1 MHFENANKKRAR
13 LLFPMRMCDLIVW
26 FEYNQTNIYIY
37 VTYVHL
43 WLTYFVLIYRIHA
56 VLELS

>member
-1 MHFENANKKRAR
+1 MQIRHVHDCF
-13 LLFPMRMCDLIVW
+13 FPVRMCDLIVW

-43 WLTYFVLIYRIHA
+43 
-56 VLELS
+56 